1 MEKQGGV
8 NEEAKT
14 RSQEAELNSST
25 NGEEEK
31 AATKRAADDAEEQNV
46 C

>member
-14 RSQEAELNSST
+14 RSQEAELNQST
-25 NGEEEK
+25 NGDEEK
-31 AATKRAADDAEEQNV
+31 AATKRPAEAEEV
-46 C
+46 GT